1 MSNMPQRSPVD
12 FIPFSRT
19 YVDRETG
26 AESGL
31 ITDLALLRGR
41 VTLNHLY
48 DGSTASIMLGNTI
61 FNEITI
67 TTPVIP
73 ESIQNLIEFGSPL
86 ATDDASKIANAIAS
100 VIERRWDP
108 EQFHLVMHS
117 SGYDSRIISK
127 TIANLRDKH
136 GESWL
141 GKVLFLC
148 WEPEGPEFKAIM
160 SFEGWRKEQYHICN
174 EGAQPDE
181 YCAGALDFDSC
192 WKWTN
197 DAQPPIWIAEPTI
210 EQLRESG
217 IITKPLTETQ
227 FIAGGAGHTIFQS
240 LYPPERLTELFYYSR
255 WGARSRVIPYS
266 ERIVPFL
273 SYDVLRLINLHR
285 RDNLEGIYHES
296 IAKNRVYSDI
306 LRPFKPILRWVCRK
320 RWKITDLLRLSQI
333 DASKTR
339 LEVVS
344 YLSPGLLRLRKGVS
358 EGPTTPHR
366 QLSERLRKKCL
377 QDFTNSW
384 YYKNVTLPHFPNY
397 DLDMPKNIWIDDWWG
412 VYAKAS
418 ICEYLVKNG
427 VKIIHAT
434 G

>member
-1 MSNMPQRSPVD
+1 MSNMPQRSSVD

-41 VTLNHLY
+41 VALNHLY
-48 DGSTASIMLGNTI
+48 DGSTESIMLGNTI

-73 ESIQNLIEFGSPL
+73 ESIQNLIESGSPL
-86 ATDDASKIANAIAS
+86 ANNDAHKIASAIAS

-160 SFEGWRKEQYHICN
+160 SFEGWCKEQYHICN
-174 EGAQPDE
+174 EGARPNE

-197 DAQPPIWIAEPTI
+197 DAQPPLWIAEPTI
-210 EQLRESG
+210 EQLRKSG
-217 IITKPLTETQ
+217 IITKPLTKTQ
-227 FIAGGAGHTIFQS
+227 FIAGGCGNECFKYS
-240 LYPPERLTELFYYSR
+240 PNRLMEMFYYSR
-255 WGARSRVIPYS
+255 LGARSNVIPYS
-266 ERIVPFL
+266 ERILPFL
-273 SYDVLRLINLHR
+273 SYEVLRLIKPFTSYPSWR
-285 RDNLEGIYHES
+285 RNYP
-296 IAKNRVYSDI
+296 RV
-306 LRPFKPILRWVCRK
+306 
-320 RWKITDLLRLSQI
+320 LRLI
-333 DASKTR
+333 KLNVPVRTR
-339 LEVVS
+339 EEILS
-344 YLSPGLLRLRKGVS
+344 YLSPELLQMKKGD
-358 EGPTTPHR
+358 EDGPTTPQR
-366 QLSERLRKKCL
+366 LLSGRLKEQCL
-377 QDFTNSW
+377 RDFTESW
-384 YYKNVTLPHFPNY
+384 YYNNVILPNSPNY
-397 DLDMPKNIWIDDWWG
+397 DLNMPDCIWIDDWWG

-418 ICEYLVKNG
+418 LCEYLIKNG
-427 VKIIHAT
+427 VKIIRGT